1 MAAFASCQCTA
12 KRALAIAYRGKTMQ
26 AASGAAKA
34 DQGLA
39 LSHLHSQYARLFEP
53 ASCLACHRWQ
63 PAWLPTTFWPRTAAR
78 SEAASLPSWSR
89 CTRLSVA
96 ALPEGAF
103 RHGRCATNVPLLLAM
118 SQPRAVSI
126 EILSSQCQ
134 RWPSEVKN
142 HPTGSAQRQGGSS
155 RAAPC
160 PELAPRTASRP
171 QRVKWA
177 HLDRTDWGRGMGL

>member
-1 MAAFASCQCTA
+1 MILFSGRTEYSDRKVIILPHYTIPCLPLSNTVVVCYGRVHCRIQSWIPGSLLIRLTVRWPTELKKASRTWCTA

-103 RHGRCATNVPLLLAM
+103 RHGRCATNVPLPL
-118 SQPRAVSI
+118 I
-126 EILSSQCQ
+126 
-134 RWPSEVKN
+134 
-142 HPTGSAQRQGGSS
+142 
-155 RAAPC
+155 
-160 PELAPRTASRP
+160 ASLR
-171 QRVKWA
+171 
-177 HLDRTDWGRGMGL
+177 